1 MKVRHVA
8 PEAPAV
14 DVADAAEHARVWE
27 ADETDALAA
36 LALTATLELEA
47 QASLA
52 LLTRTVELRL
62 TGWPASG
69 KIRLPIGPVQDGATA
84 TVTANG
90 EPVIGA
96 ELLPGRHGEL
106 RLEAETAALL
116 SEAEIV
122 ITYPAGYGAT
132 PGDVPADL
140 RHAILDQVAALYDAR
155 GAADPRR
162 MTAAP
167 AFLRI
172 AARHRGARV

>member
-1 MKVRHVA
+1 MKVRHVS
-8 PEAPAV
+8 PETPAV

-52 LLTRTVELRL
+52 LLTRDVELRL

-69 KIRLPIGPVQDGATA
+69 AIWLPIGPVQDGATA

-96 ELLPGRHGEL
+96 ELLPGRQGEL
-106 RLEAETAALL
+106 RLEPEMAALL
-116 SEAEIV
+116 AAAEIV
-122 ITYPAGYGAT
+122 VTYPAGYGAT
-132 PGDVPADL
+132 PADVPADL
-140 RHAILDQVAALYDAR
+140 RHAVLDQVAHLYDAR
-155 GAADPRR
+155 GAVDARR
-162 MTAAP
+162 AMAAP
-167 AFLRI
+167 AFLRV
-172 AARHRGARV
+172 AARHRGARI